1 MSSTVGTNKAQMQPC
16 AFTAAASLCD
26 RSVGYRV
33 LPGAVFGGGSWWEL
47 WRQLLRQ
54 APWLVVGV

>member
-1 MSSTVGTNKAQMQPC
+1 MQPC